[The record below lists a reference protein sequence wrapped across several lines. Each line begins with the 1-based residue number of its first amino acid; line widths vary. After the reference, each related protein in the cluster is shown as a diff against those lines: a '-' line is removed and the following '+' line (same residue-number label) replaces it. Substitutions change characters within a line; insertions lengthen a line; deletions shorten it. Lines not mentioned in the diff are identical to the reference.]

1 MLNSAECIFKVE
13 INKLKEKWLGPESNQ
28 RHMDFQSTALPTEL
42 PSHTQNRFDYIKK
55 RAKLLGQHSKTKIF
69 DKNSENIYC
78 LTHFL
83 FPHMFL
89 GIFSRVMFTM
99 SRRRKLILATHNTH
113 KQKEMNALLDSL
125 GVNIIGLDEYP
136 HIGDI
141 EETGTTLIENSFIKA
156 RAVYKSTGLP
166 SLADDTGLEVD
177 ALGGEPGVYSARYA
191 GEDASFLDNIEK
203 LLRNLEGVSELNRTA
218 RFRTVVTFV
227 DGSRELHSEGIV
239 EGIITADQ
247 KGSGGFGYDPI
258 FLPRDSQSTFS
269 EMTQMEKNKISHR
282 SKALIKMK
290 KLLEPYFKKENI

>member
-1 MLNSAECIFKVE
+1 
-13 INKLKEKWLGPESNQ
+13 
-28 RHMDFQSTALPTEL
+28 
-42 PSHTQNRFDYIKK
+42 
-55 RAKLLGQHSKTKIF
+55 
-69 DKNSENIYC
+69 
-78 LTHFL
+78 
-83 FPHMFL
+83 
-89 GIFSRVMFTM
+89 MFTM

-136 HIGDI
+136 QIGDI

-177 ALGGEPGVYSARYA
+177 ALDGAPGVYSARYA

-258 FLPRDSQSTFS
+258 FVPIGYKKTFG
-269 EMTQMEKNKISHR
+269 EMNFDYKERISHR
-282 SKALIKMK
+282 SIAFKKMK
-290 KLLEPYFKKENI
+290 KYLERFID

>member
-1 MLNSAECIFKVE
+1 
-13 INKLKEKWLGPESNQ
+13 
-28 RHMDFQSTALPTEL
+28 
-42 PSHTQNRFDYIKK
+42 
-55 RAKLLGQHSKTKIF
+55 
-69 DKNSENIYC
+69 
-78 LTHFL
+78 
-83 FPHMFL
+83 
-89 GIFSRVMFTM
+89 MFTM

-136 HIGDI
+136 QIGDI

-177 ALGGEPGVYSARYA
+177 ALDGAPGVYSARYA

-258 FLPRDSQSTFS
+258 FVPIGYKKTFG
-269 EMTQMEKNKISHR
+269 EMNFDYKERISHR
-282 SKALIKMK
+282 SIAFKKMK
-290 KLLEPYFKKENI
+290 TYLERFID